1 MSNDN
6 AKTPFSNSLKAEVA
20 ATNSRKP
27 NQSHDA
33 AARSRSISQAILTT
47 LAEWHRADHTAR
59 HPEVAAAAT
68 RSPALQRE
76 GRFYAP
82 AMPSHAAAAFDAT
95 HIMSADQVEL
105 RPDRIKH
112 DRNGN
117 PLSPGANR
125 RVTRCPLR
133 TSDL

>member
-20 ATNSRKP
+20 ATNSRES

-33 AARSRSISQAILTT
+33 AARSRSISLTILTT

-59 HPEVAAAAT
+59 HPEVAAAT

-76 GRFYAP
+76 GRFSAP

-95 HIMSADQVEL
+95 HVMSADQVEL
-105 RPDRIKH
+105 RRYRVKQDRSET
-112 DRNGN
+112 
-117 PLSPGANR
+117 P
-125 RVTRCPLR
+125 
-133 TSDL
+133 

>member
-20 ATNSRKP
+20 ATNSRES

-33 AARSRSISQAILTT
+33 AARSRSISLTILTT

-59 HPEVAAAAT
+59 HPEVAAAT

-76 GRFYAP
+76 GGFSAP

-95 HIMSADQVEL
+95 HVMSADQVEL
-105 RPDRIKH
+105 RRYRVKQDRS
-112 DRNGN
+112 GN

-133 TSDL
+133 TSAL

>member
-20 ATNSRKP
+20 VTNSRKP

-68 RSPALQRE
+68 RSPAL
-76 GRFYAP
+76 
-82 AMPSHAAAAFDAT
+82 
-95 HIMSADQVEL
+95 
-105 RPDRIKH
+105 
-112 DRNGN
+112 
-117 PLSPGANR
+117 
-125 RVTRCPLR
+125 
-133 TSDL
+133 

>member
-6 AKTPFSNSLKAEVA
+6 AKTPSSNSLKAEVA
-20 ATNSRKP
+20 VTNSRKP

-33 AARSRSISQAILTT
+33 AARSRSISQAVLNT

-59 HPEVAAAAT
+59 HPEVGAAAT
-68 RSPALQRE
+68 RSPALQRDC
-76 GRFYAP
+76 RFYAP
-82 AMPSHAAAAFDAT
+82 AMPGQAAAAFDAT
-95 HIMSADQVEL
+95 HVMSADQVEL
-105 RPDRIKH
+105 RQYRVKQ

>member
-6 AKTPFSNSLKAEVA
+6 AKTPCSNSLKAEVA

-47 LAEWHRADHTAR
+47 LAEWRRADHTAR
-59 HPEVAAAAT
+59 HLEVAAAAT
-68 RSPALQRE
+68 RSPARQRD
-76 GRFYAP
+76 GHFYAP
-82 AMPSHAAAAFDAT
+82 AMHSHAAAAFDAT
-95 HIMSADQVEL
+95 HVMSADQVEL
-105 RPDRIKH
+105 RRYRVKQY
-112 DRNGN
+112 RNGN

-125 RVTRCPLR
+125 QVTRRPLP
-133 TSDL
+133 TTAL